1 MDLTPFKNC
10 LAHQHGLYISNETKP
25 YMPCCWFKP
34 GVSAT
39 TYSEYQSK
47 LSEVDIATGCQH
59 CIDQESAGATWSH
72 RQLFKDVNELVIGV
86 CFDNLCNIKC
96 ITCNPYYS
104 SQHISEWEKLDKF
117 NVRGLTK
124 KYFTTMLDQG
134 SSKLAMIEDT
144 ISNSSFSKLR
154 LEIFGGE
161 PLINP
166 VVLKFIAWLAASDYA
181 GITELVITTNGTTSL
196 RVIESELQHFK
207 RVLIQFSVDGV
218 DEVFDSMRYGA
229 NFDKMKGNVDHFRAL
244 TQLHDNLNYGFN
256 FTLSWLNADSFLPY
270 YNWLLL
276 NYIDTDSLH
285 LTKLDRPEHYAVN
298 LLPESQRDSLLA
310 LLPQSAPNQQFQR
323 LLDLYKESLQF
334 TINIDTAL
342 LGQGINELK
351 KLVTVRNHNEHIQ
364 RLIDKYQAH
373 PAE

>member
-10 LAHQHGLYISNETKP
+10 LAHRHGLYISNETKP

-34 GVSAT
+34 GVSAS

-47 LSEVDIATGCQH
+47 LSEIDIAAGCRH

-117 NVRGLTK
+117 NTRGLTK
-124 KYFTTMLDQG
+124 KYFNTMLDQG

-144 ISNSSFSKLR
+144 ISNSSFNKLR

-166 VVLKFIAWLAASDYA
+166 VVLKFIAWLAASDHA
-181 GITELVITTNGTTSL
+181 DITELVITTNGTTSL
-196 RVIESELQHFK
+196 TVIESELKNFK

-218 DEVFDSMRYGA
+218 DEAFDSMRYGA
-229 NFDKMKGNVDHFRAL
+229 DFDKMKVNVDYFRAL
-244 TQLHDNLNYGFN
+244 TQLHNNLNYGFN

-276 NYIDTDSLH
+276 NYIDADSLH
-285 LTKLDRPEHYAVN
+285 LTKLDRPEYYAVN
-298 LLPESQRDSLLA
+298 LLPESRRDSLLS
-310 LLPQSAPNQQFQR
+310 LLPQLAPNQQFQR

-334 TINIDTAL
+334 TTNIDTAL
-342 LGQGINELK
+342 LSQGINELK

-364 RLIDKYQAH
+364 RLIDEYQT
-373 PAE
+373 

>member
-1 MDLTPFKNC
+1 
-10 LAHQHGLYISNETKP
+10 
-25 YMPCCWFKP
+25 MPCCWFKP
-34 GVSAT
+34 GVSAS

-47 LSEVDIATGCQH
+47 LSEIDIAAGCRH

-117 NVRGLTK
+117 NTRGLTK
-124 KYFTTMLDQG
+124 KYFNTMLDQG

-144 ISNSSFSKLR
+144 ISNSSFNKLR

-166 VVLKFIAWLAASDYA
+166 VVLKFIAWLAASDHA
-181 GITELVITTNGTTSL
+181 DITELVITTNGTTSL
-196 RVIESELQHFK
+196 TVIESELKNFK

-218 DEVFDSMRYGA
+218 DEAFDSMRYGA
-229 NFDKMKGNVDHFRAL
+229 DFDKMKVNVDYFRAL
-244 TQLHDNLNYGFN
+244 TQLHNNLNYGFN

-276 NYIDTDSLH
+276 NYIDADSLH
-285 LTKLDRPEHYAVN
+285 LTKLDRPEYYAVN
-298 LLPESQRDSLLA
+298 LLPESRRDSLLS
-310 LLPQSAPNQQFQR
+310 LLPQLAPNQQFQR

-334 TINIDTAL
+334 TTNIDTAL
-342 LGQGINELK
+342 LSQGINELK

-364 RLIDKYQAH
+364 RLIDEYQT
-373 PAE
+373 